1 MKLTIHGRDAYA
13 YTGGKPF
20 DPALPCVVFIHGAL
34 HDHSV
39 WTLLARW
46 CAHHA
51 YSVLAPD
58 LPGHMKSAGPALESV
73 EAMAD
78 WVLGLL
84 DAAGVKQAAPAAQ
97 ETAAP
102 ATKPAEKSHEQST
115 LPPEVQAAANVAELP
130 VVTVRQNGNETI
142 EEYRKKGKLLFV
154 RVLEKQGP
162 TKFYVDNPAVIPP
175 NLMQQ
180 LSGPSGVVQ
189 PVYYKLADWK

>member
-1 MKLTIHGRDAYA
+1 MKSVHVLGRALIA
-13 YTGGKPF
+13 SILIGAGGAAFAQGKPGS
-20 DPALPCVVFIHGAL
+20 DPLPPVQ
-34 HDHSV
+34 
-39 WTLLARW
+39 
-46 CAHHA
+46 
-51 YSVLAPD
+51 AP
-58 LPGHMKSAGPALESV
+58 PA
-73 EAMAD
+73 MND
-78 WVLGLL
+78 P
-84 DAAGVKQAAPAAQ
+84 GVKQAAPAAK

-130 VVTVRQNGNETI
+130 VVTVRQNGNETV

>member
-1 MKLTIHGRDAYA
+1 MKSIHVLGRVLIASMLSGA
-13 YTGGKPF
+13 GGAAFAQGKPAS
-20 DPALPCVVFIHGAL
+20 DPLPPVQ
-34 HDHSV
+34 
-39 WTLLARW
+39 
-46 CAHHA
+46 
-51 YSVLAPD
+51 APPSMND
-58 LPGHMKSAGPALESV
+58 P
-73 EAMAD
+73 
-78 WVLGLL
+78 
-84 DAAGVKQAAPAAQ
+84 GVKQAAPAAQ
-97 ETAAP
+97 AAAAP
-102 ATKPAEKSHEQST
+102 ATKPAEKAQEQST

-130 VVTVRQNGNETI
+130 VVTVRQNGNETV